1 MEKQYSFFS
10 LELDEKTVSLE
21 TELNDVMVSLGMD
34 PEEHRYF
41 AWLRD
46 LVLLAAVHPDSW
58 QDKYLIKI
66 GLVENVTYERIRQI
80 LYKTAWDH
88 WSANSKAVL
97 HNHFGESL
105 EISFAFGKP
114 NHEEFILLL
123 SNALRKKYEL

>member
-1 MEKQYSFFS
+1 MEKAYTFFS
-10 LELDEKTVSLE
+10 LELNEKTIQLE
-21 TELNDVMVSLGMD
+21 TELNDIMVELAID

-88 WSANSKAVL
+88 WSVHAETVL
-97 HNHFGESL
+97 YNHFSHSL
-105 EISFAFGKP
+105 QISFAFGKP

-123 SNALRKKYEL
+123 SNALRNKYEL